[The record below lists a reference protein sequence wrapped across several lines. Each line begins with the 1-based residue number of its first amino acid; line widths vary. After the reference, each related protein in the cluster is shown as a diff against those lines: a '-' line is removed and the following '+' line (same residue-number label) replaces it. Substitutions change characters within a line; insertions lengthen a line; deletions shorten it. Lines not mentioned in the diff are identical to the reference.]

1 MSDLDPTTTMPP
13 ASEPVRSWSEGVHPV
28 NVGHLVMGV
37 AFAGLTIIW
46 ALYMSDAVGSH
57 DLRWLL
63 PIPWVAAGVAG
74 LVAAAPRMR
83 GTRD

>member
-1 MSDLDPTTTMPP
+1 MSTMSDHDPNLSDR
-13 ASEPVRSWSEGVHPV
+13 ARRWRDGLHPV
-28 NVGHLVMGV
+28 NVVHLVMGV
-37 AFAGLTIIW
+37 AFTGLALVW
-46 ALYMSDAVGSH
+46 ALYMSGAADSH
-57 DLRWLL
+57 DLRWLM

>member
-1 MSDLDPTTTMPP
+1 MSDVDQASTATTGSRTW
-13 ASEPVRSWSEGVHPV
+13 RDGVHPV

-46 ALYMSDAVGSH
+46 ALYMSDAVSSH

-83 GTRD
+83 GQRD

>member
-1 MSDLDPTTTMPP
+1 
-13 ASEPVRSWSEGVHPV
+13 
-28 NVGHLVMGV
+28 MGV

-46 ALYMSDAVGSH
+46 ALYMSDVVGSH

-83 GTRD
+83 GYRD

>member
-1 MSDLDPTTTMPP
+1 MSDLDQTHPAPTD
-13 ASEPVRSWSEGVHPV
+13 VRTWRDGLHPV

-37 AFAGLTIIW
+37 AFAGLTMIW
-46 ALYMSDAVGSH
+46 ALYMSDTVSSH

-83 GTRD
+83 GQRD

>member
-1 MSDLDPTTTMPP
+1 MSDLDLTTTE
-13 ASEPVRSWSEGVHPV
+13 SNRSWRDGVHPI

-37 AFAGLTIIW
+37 AFAGLTVIW
-46 ALYMSDAVGSH
+46 ALFMSDTVDAH

-83 GTRD
+83 GSRD

>member
-1 MSDLDPTTTMPP
+1 MSDLDQTTI
-13 ASEPVRSWSEGVHPV
+13 SETARSWREGVHPI

-37 AFAGLTIIW
+37 AFAGLTIVW
-46 ALYMSDAVGSH
+46 ALYMSDTVSSH
-57 DLRWLL
+57 DLRWLM

-83 GTRD
+83 GSRD